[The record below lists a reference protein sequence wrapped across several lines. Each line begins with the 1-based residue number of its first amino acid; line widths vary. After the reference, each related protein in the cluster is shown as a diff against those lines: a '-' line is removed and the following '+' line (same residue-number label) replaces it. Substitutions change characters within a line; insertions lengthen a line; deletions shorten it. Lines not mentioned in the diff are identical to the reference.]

1 MSIQNSND
9 SVNQEQN
16 LKKKKKKKKMAF
28 RSFWETCLFS
38 KEIK

>member
-9 SVNQEQN
+9 SVNQEQK
-16 LKKKKKKKKMAF
+16 LKKKKKKKGHF
-28 RSFWETCLFS
+28 VPFGETCLFS